1 MSKQEFDAFD
11 EDDFFDEDDT
21 AEEEE
26 ENDEGE
32 EDTAEETEEDA
43 GTAAEADAEGEE
55 APEGGTDFATM
66 AESDLSE
73 IKKAYP
79 SLGLKSLGDLKN
91 IKRFA
96 ELREKG
102 VTAAE
107 AFAATNAE
115 MLMQGAERV
124 GATKA
129 TGKSHLQSVAKKAG
143 AKAASQMTTA
153 ERDAARE
160 FFGDDVSDEELER
173 LFKKAAKK

>member
-1 MSKQEFDAFD
+1 MSKQKFDAFD
-11 EDDFFDEDDT
+11 EDDFFDEDDVA

-26 ENDEGE
+26 EDDEGG
-32 EDTAEETEEDA
+32 EDA
-43 GTAAEADAEGEE
+43 ADEEAAKATEDGAEGEK
-55 APEGGTDFATM
+55 APEGGTDFAAM

-79 SLGLKSLGDLKN
+79 SLELKSLGDLKN
-91 IKRFA
+91 VKRFA

-143 AKAASQMTTA
+143 AKAASQMTAA

-160 FFGDDVSDEELER
+160 FFGDDLSDDELER
-173 LFKKAAKK
+173 LFKKATKK